1 MLLTN
6 KDLLVHY
13 VTKKPLRLA
22 CDASAYGLGAVISHV
37 MPNGEERPIAFAFR
51 TLSSSE
57 KAYAQVKKETL
68 GIIFG
73 VKRFHKYLY
82 GRKFTLMTDYKSL
95 VTIFGLK
102 SGIPIL
108 AAARMQRWALILIAY
123 QYDIEYRRSDD
134 HGNADALS
142 RLPIKT
148 DSETEE
154 PNISILL
161 MQINCLYLQE
171 T

>member
-13 VTKKPLRLA
+13 DTKKPLRLA

-73 VKRFHKYLY
+73 VKRFHNNLY
-82 GRKFTLMTDYKSL
+82 GRKFTLMTDYKPL
-95 VTIFGLK
+95 VTIFGLQ

-108 AAARMQRWALILIAY
+108 AAARMQRWALILQAY

-134 HGNADALS
+134 HGNALS

-161 MQINCLYLQE
+161 MQIICLYLQE